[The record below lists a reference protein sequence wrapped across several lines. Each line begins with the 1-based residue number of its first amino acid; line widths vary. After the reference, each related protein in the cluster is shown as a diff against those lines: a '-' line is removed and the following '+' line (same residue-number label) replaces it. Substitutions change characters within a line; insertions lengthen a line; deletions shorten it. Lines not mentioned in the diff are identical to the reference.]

1 MFPIYKK
8 ELQSFF
14 YTPFAYAMAMLF
26 MLLFSLSFSTGIAKL
41 DSSNTWAFSF
51 TEMFY
56 SVILYF
62 IFLLPI
68 LTMRTFADERK
79 NGTEVLLMTSPVSVA
94 KIVIAKFLA
103 NVTVYLFM
111 IAGTLIFPI
120 ITAIKGEV
128 VISQLICAYIGIF
141 CWGLMYI
148 ALGMLISALTESSI
162 LAAIIGE
169 VVMFM
174 LLFIDDFA
182 NSGFMSQFP
191 KAQSVLYAFAAQ
203 PRFAYFSEGFVRLS
217 DLTFFAS
224 AIIVLLV
231 WTYIAI
237 EKRRWN
243 RG

>member
-14 YTPFAYAMAMLF
+14 YTPFAYAVAALF
-26 MLLFSLSFSTGIAKL
+26 MLFFSMPLANAISDMEGTNIMI
-41 DSSNTWAFSF
+41 FSF

-68 LTMRTFADERK
+68 LTMKAFADERK

-94 KIVIAKFLA
+94 KIVLAKFLA
-103 NVTVYLFM
+103 LVTVYLFM
-111 IAGTLIFPI
+111 LVCTLFFPI

-141 CWGLMYI
+141 CWGTMYI
-148 ALGMLISALTESSI
+148 AIGIFISSLTENYLI
-162 LAAIIGE
+162 AAILSE
-169 VVMFM
+169 VVLFM
-174 LLFIDDFA
+174 LLFVDNFA
-182 NSGFMSQFP
+182 NSGFMAQFP
-191 KAQSVLYAFAAQ
+191 KLQSVLYKFAAQ
-203 PRFAYFSEGFVRLS
+203 PRFAYFSEGFIRLS
-217 DLTFFAS
+217 DIVFFAS
-224 AIIVLLV
+224 ATILFLA
-231 WTYIAI
+231 WTYISV

>member
-26 MLLFSLSFSTGIAKL
+26 MLLFSLSFSTGIARL
-41 DSSNTWAFSF
+41 NDSHTWAFSF

-79 NGTEVLLMTSPVSVA
+79 NGTEVLLMTSPVSTGR
-94 KIVIAKFLA
+94 IVIAKFLA
-103 NVTVYLFM
+103 NITVYLFM
-111 IAGTLIFPI
+111 LAGTVIFPI

-128 VISQLICAYIGIF
+128 VMSQLICAYIGIF
-141 CWGLMYI
+141 FWGAMYI
-148 ALGMLISALTESSI
+148 ALGMLISAFTENSI
-162 LAAIIGE
+162 IAAIIGE
-169 VVMFM
+169 VVMFA
-174 LLFIDDFA
+174 LLFVDDFA
-182 NSGFMSQFP
+182 NTAFISQYPAIKKF
-191 KAQSVLYAFAAQ
+191 LYAFAAQ
-203 PRFAYFSEGFVRLS
+203 PRFSYFSEGFIRLS
-217 DLTFFAS
+217 DLTFFLS
-224 AIIVLLV
+224 AIIVLLI

>member
-14 YTPFAYAMAMLF
+14 YTPFAYAIAALF
-26 MLLFSLSFSTGIAKL
+26 MLLFSLSFSTGIARL
-41 DSSNTWAFSF
+41 EGSNTWNFSF
-51 TEMFY
+51 AEIFY

-79 NGTEVLLMTSPVSVA
+79 NGTEVLLMTSPISVA

-103 NVTVYLFM
+103 NITVYIFM
-111 IAGTLIFPI
+111 LLGTSIFPI
-120 ITAIKGEV
+120 ITAIKGQV

-141 CWGLMYI
+141 FWGAMYI
-148 ALGMLISALTESSI
+148 ALGMLISSLTESSI
-162 LAAIIGE
+162 IAAIIGE
-169 VVMFM
+169 VVMFV
-174 LLFIDDFA
+174 LLFVDDFSNTA
-182 NSGFMSQFP
+182 FVSQYP
-191 KAQSVLYAFAAQ
+191 KVQSVLYSFAAQ
-203 PRFAYFSEGFVRLS
+203 PRFAYFSEGFIRLS
-217 DLTFFAS
+217 DLVFFAS
-224 AIIVLLV
+224 AIIVLLI
-231 WTYIAI
+231 WTYISI

>member
-14 YTPFAYAMAMLF
+14 YTPFAYAISALF
-26 MLLFSLSFSTGIAKL
+26 ILLFSLSFSTGIAQIEETNK
-41 DSSNTWAFSF
+41 WAFSF

-103 NVTVYLFM
+103 NITVYLFM
-111 IAGTLIFPI
+111 LLGTAFFPI
-120 ITAIKGEV
+120 ITAMKGEV
-128 VISQLICAYIGIF
+128 VVSQLICAYIGIF
-141 CWGLMYI
+141 CWGTMYI
-148 ALGMLISALTESSI
+148 AIGMFISALTESAI

-169 VVMFM
+169 VVMFAF
-174 LLFIDDFA
+174 LFIDDFS
-182 NSGFMSQFP
+182 NTPFISQYP
-191 KAQSVLYAFAAQ
+191 KLQSVIYSFAAQ
-203 PRFAYFSEGFVRLS
+203 PRFAYFSEGFIRLS
-217 DLTFFAS
+217 DLVFFAS
-224 AIIVLLV
+224 AIIVFLA